1 MKNLYFLFLFLLFTT
16 IYTQEIPLEYG
27 SSAESVEIVNLSCED
42 YLISDCLYSENG
54 NQYYSYF
61 KSINNDEC
69 NSFVFDGYEMS
80 LLKNQLTSSILSII
94 NSVSTNQFYSRNSNR
109 KKNLEEE
116 IFNSVSKSYSN
127 AILFNPKFAFC
138 DDNDSRKII
147 VYVERSKFD
156 SDQKLFFQ
164 ATIKRLRQQLR
175 ESKRFKIQ
183 NPNYQFTNELI
194 KIESSLNVLKSFY
207 SLMITLDVNEK
218 TLDEYLALEEKS
230 ETFKNSINNLNNNL
244 IRVDE
249 YLSTKNYTSAYNLI
263 KELKVKFNSHDQ
275 SKKIKQKEN
284 NYLDLVRLEK
294 DIRKKE
300 FKKNTF
306 LASDMLSLDANFNSA
321 LVNNSTNSSGER
333 NYSNNSPFDRMYPAL
348 GFKFIINDRNRK
360 WGLGPYY
367 KLHLSQSLIVL
378 KNIEYFFPFS
388 KNFSEVGLWGQYFI
402 NSYSSSSSITFSAAK
417 LLGNYQDLNGDPL
430 NFWTFSPG
438 YKIKLKKTSFY
449 AGFII
454 TRADSE
460 FSFNGLSLGMSYDI
474 KFNSKITKS
483 QINKL
488 DEEFPIK
495 F

>member
-1 MKNLYFLFLFLLFTT
+1 MKNLRYLYILLLSIS
-16 IYTQEIPLEYG
+16 IYGQKKPLEFG
-27 SSAESVEIVNLSCED
+27 SSIESVEVINLSCED
-42 YLISDCLYSENG
+42 YLISSCLYLESG
-54 NQYYSYF
+54 DQYYSYY
-61 KSINNDEC
+61 KNINNNEC
-69 NSFVFDGYEMS
+69 NSFIFDGYERS
-80 LLKNQLTSSILSII
+80 LLKNELTSSIITTI
-94 NSVSTNQFYSRNSNR
+94 NTISTSQFNFRDNNR
-109 KKNLEEE
+109 KNAVEEE
-116 IFNSVSKSYSN
+116 IFKSVSKSYSN

-138 DDNDSRKII
+138 DDNGSRKII
-147 VYVERSKFD
+147 VYVEKSKFD
-156 SDQKLFFQ
+156 NDQKLFFQ

-175 ESKRFKIQ
+175 DSESYKDL
-183 NPNYQFTNELI
+183 NPNYQFVKELKQI
-194 KIESSLNVLKSFY
+194 DSFLNLLGSFY
-207 SLMITLDVNEK
+207 SLMITLDIDEK
-218 TLDEYLALEEKS
+218 ILDEYLTLENRSKN
-230 ETFKNSINNLNNNL
+230 FRNSINNLNNNL

-249 YLSTKNYTSAYNLI
+249 YMDNKNFSSAYNLI
-263 KELKVKFNSHDQ
+263 KELKVKYSSIDQ
-275 SKKIKQKEN
+275 TKRINQKQKE
-284 NYLDLVRLEK
+284 YLNRVRNEK
-294 DIRKKE
+294 NTKKKE
-300 FKKNTF
+300 YKKN
-306 LASDMLSLDANFNSA
+306 ASSFNNLSLDANFNSA

-333 NYSNNSPFDRMYPAL
+333 NYSNNSTFDRIYPAL
-348 GFKFIINDRNRK
+348 GFKYIINDRNRK

-402 NSYSSSSSITFSAAK
+402 NSYSSSSITFSAAK
-417 LLGNYQDLNGDPL
+417 LLGNYQDLNGDSL

-438 YKIKLKKTSFY
+438 YKIKLNKTSFY

>member
-1 MKNLYFLFLFLLFTT
+1 MKNSIYLYVFLLSIS
-16 IYTQEIPLEYG
+16 IYGQKKSLEYG
-27 SSAESVEIVNLSCED
+27 SSIESVEVINLSCED
-42 YLISDCLYSENG
+42 YLISGCLYLESG
-54 NQYYSYF
+54 DQYYSYY
-61 KSINNDEC
+61 KNINNDEC
-69 NSFVFDGYEMS
+69 NSFIFDGYEKS
-80 LLKNQLTSSILSII
+80 LLKNELTSSIITFI
-94 NSVSTNQFYSRNSNR
+94 STISTSQFNFRNSKT
-109 KKNLEEE
+109 KKAVEEE
-116 IFNSVSKSYSN
+116 IFKSESKSYSN
-127 AILFNPKFAFC
+127 AILFNPKFAYC
-138 DDNDSRKII
+138 NDNDSRKII
-147 VYVERSKFD
+147 VYVEKSKFD
-156 SDQKLFFQ
+156 RNQKLFFE
-164 ATIKRLRQQLR
+164 ATIKRLSRQLT
-175 ESKRFKIQ
+175 ESRRFKIL
-183 NPNYQFTNELI
+183 NPNYQFVKELKQI
-194 KIESSLNVLKSFY
+194 DEFLKILRSFL
-207 SLMITLDVNEK
+207 SLMISLDIDEITLDK
-218 TLDEYLALEEKS
+218 YLTLEDRSKN
-230 ETFKNSINNLNNNL
+230 FKNSINNLNSNL

-263 KELKVKFNSHDQ
+263 KELKVKFNSNDQ

-402 NSYSSSSSITFSAAK
+402 NSYSSSITFSAAK

-438 YKIKLKKTSFY
+438 YKIKLNKTSFY
-449 AGFII
+449 GGFII

-460 FSFNGLSLGMSYDI
+460 FSFNGLSLGISYDI
-474 KFNSKITKS
+474 KFNNKITKS
-483 QINKL
+483 QMNKL

>member
-42 YLISDCLYSENG
+42 YLISDCLYLENG

-175 ESKRFKIQ
+175 ESERFKIL
-183 NPNYQFTNELI
+183 NPNYQFKEELI
-194 KIESSLNVLKSFY
+194 KIESSLNVLRSFY
-207 SLMITLDVNEK
+207 SLMITLGVNEK
-218 TLDEYLALEEKS
+218 TLDEYIALEGKS
-230 ETFKNSINNLNNNL
+230 KTFKNSINSLNNNL

-249 YLSTKNYTSAYNLI
+249 YISNKNFTSAYNLI
-263 KELKVKFNSHDQ
+263 KELKVKFNGIDQ
-275 SKKIKQKEN
+275 TKMINQKQKE
-284 NYLDLVRLEK
+284 YSDLVRLEK
-294 DIRKKE
+294 NTKKKE
-300 FKKNTF
+300 YKKN
-306 LASDMLSLDANFNSA
+306 ASSFNNLSLDANFNSA

-333 NYSNNSPFDRMYPAL
+333 NYSNNSTFDRMYPAL
-348 GFKFIINDRNRK
+348 GFKYIINDRNRK

-402 NSYSSSSSITFSAAK
+402 NSYSSSSITFSGAK
-417 LLGNYQDLNGDPL
+417 LLGKYQNLNGDSL

-438 YKIKLKKTSFY
+438 YKIKLNKTSFY

-460 FSFNGLSLGMSYDI
+460 FSFNGLSLGLSYDI
-474 KFNSKITKS
+474 KLNSKISES
-483 QINKL
+483 QNKKL
-488 DEEFPIK
+488 DEEYPIK